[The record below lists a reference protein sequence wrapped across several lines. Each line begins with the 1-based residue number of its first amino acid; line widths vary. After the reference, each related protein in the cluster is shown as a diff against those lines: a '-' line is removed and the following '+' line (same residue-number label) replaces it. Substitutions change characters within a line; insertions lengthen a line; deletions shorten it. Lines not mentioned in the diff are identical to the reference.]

1 MAKSEDILSEQIF
14 NSTSVK
20 INKYSMG
27 VIRLTGAVPR
37 LEACWI
43 QIILSLILEIQN
55 NINTQKHKYLCK
67 NHFFLK
73 KKIMKQTLNQFTI
86 IKKITIILKFMP
98 NLRFMKYNNKST
110 S

>member
-1 MAKSEDILSEQIF
+1 
-14 NSTSVK
+14 
-20 INKYSMG
+20 MG

-55 NINTQKHKYLCK
+55 NINTQKQKYLCK

-73 KKIMKQTLNQFTI
+73 KKNHETNSKSIHYYQKN
-86 IKKITIILKFMP
+86 
-98 NLRFMKYNNKST
+98 YNNSKIYAKLEIHEIQ
-110 S
+110 

>member
-1 MAKSEDILSEQIF
+1 
-14 NSTSVK
+14 
-20 INKYSMG
+20 MG
-27 VIRLTGAVPR
+27 VIRLTRAVPR
-37 LEACWI
+37 PEACWI

-55 NINTQKHKYLCK
+55 NNTQEHKYLGK

-73 KKIMKQTLNQFTI
+73 EKIMKQTLNQFTI

-98 NLRFMKYNNKST
+98 NLRFIKYNNKFT